1 MNVQAYY
8 AALRELVAMFGNGE
22 MACNVEE
29 KAARMF
35 GMITSAADDD
45 MCQIVGQF
53 VVDVMKAQ
61 RAREVAQAEDD
72 AECVDRIAAAK
83 LEAATGDGQ

>member
-8 AALRELVAMFGNGE
+8 AGLRELVAMLNNKE
-22 MACNVEE
+22 LTCNVEE

-45 MCQIVGQF
+45 ICQIVGQF
-53 VVDVMKAQ
+53 VVDAMKEQRIYEQEQSAQ
-61 RAREVAQAEDD
+61 PGNAQA
-72 AECVDRIAAAK
+72 
-83 LEAATGDGQ
+83 